1 MRSQPIFKQSHFFF
15 LAQFLDATMHL
26 LCNEIATSVHF
37 HGGDDAL
44 RQEDGSTPAAPCKF
58 DSREMVMN
66 RLNECCNYPSEAVNA
81 YRRMFQKSRNSL
93 VVGIISFP
101 SRGRSVRQCSHCA
114 AGGYKFF
121 ALQQS
126 RFPWSRSDFR
136 FFNNSH
142 TKDLGSFSTFVVMDY
157 VYVVFAIFR
166 RSHYFDVVTFL
177 EIMTR
182 PLTVHGTT

>member
-1 MRSQPIFKQSHFFF
+1 
-15 LAQFLDATMHL
+15 
-26 LCNEIATSVHF
+26 
-37 HGGDDAL
+37 
-44 RQEDGSTPAAPCKF
+44 
-58 DSREMVMN
+58 MVMN

-114 AGGYKFF
+114 GGYKFF

-142 TKDLGSFSTFVVMDY
+142 TMDLGSFSTFVVIDTCL
-157 VYVVFAIFR
+157 VVFAIFR
-166 RSHYFDVVTFL
+166 RSHYFDDFDVIMTFL